1 MFKQAKFAKW
11 YLILALV
18 IGIVALV
25 SVQTAAAQDRAAT
38 GIVSTGALNVRS
50 GPGLEFGIIT
60 TSYQGHAVAVLGRS
74 GFNTWVEIRTFD
86 GVVGWVNSNYLQM
99 DVALNNLP
107 VVGTGVVPPGATP
120 IPPANTP
127 AIGVVNTGAVNV
139 RSGPGYG
146 FPIVTIAYQGYT
158 FTLLGR
164 TADNAWVKVRMVDT
178 TEGWVNSS
186 ALNTNVPVSSLAIIT
201 AVAPP
206 TSGATAVVNTGAL
219 NVRSGPGL
227 QFGAVAAV
235 YNGHVVQMLG
245 RNADNSW
252 VKVRLFNGQEG
263 WVNARYITP
272 NSPIANLPVL
282 DNSTTTPPGATAVV
296 NTGALNIRSGPGPE
310 FNALTSVPF
319 GTNLSLIGRNQNASW
334 AKVRLSTGVEGWVNT
349 SYIVSN
355 VAITSLPIV
364 DGSSNV
370 PAGTVNTGALNVRS
384 GPGVSFSVLE
394 VVYQGT
400 RVNLLGRTADSSW
413 VQIQTP
419 KGTTGWVNATLLQTN
434 VPITNLP
441 VVGGTTPP
449 PPVTTNA
456 VVTTGALNVRSGPG
470 LPFPVVTT
478 VYNGNGLLLIGRSA
492 TAVTPPWVQVRLE
505 NGLVGWVNANFIFTN
520 VPLANLPVTG

>member
-11 YLILALV
+11 YLLLALV
-18 IGIVALV
+18 VGIVALV
-25 SVQTAAAQDRAAT
+25 SAQTAVAQDRAAT

-60 TSYQGHAVAVLGRS
+60 TTYQGHAVAVLGRS

-120 IPPANTP
+120 NPPANTP

-158 FTLLGR
+158 FSLLGR
-164 TADNAWVKVRMVDT
+164 TADNAWVNVRMVDT
-178 TEGWVNSS
+178 TIGWVNSS
-186 ALNTNVPVSSLAIIT
+186 ALNTNVPVGSLPVIT

-219 NVRSGPGL
+219 NVRSGPGP
-227 QFGAVAAV
+227 QF
-235 YNGHVVQMLG
+235 
-245 RNADNSW
+245 
-252 VKVRLFNGQEG
+252 
-263 WVNARYITP
+263 T
-272 NSPIANLPVL
+272 
-282 DNSTTTPPGATAVV
+282 
-296 NTGALNIRSGPGPE
+296 
-310 FNALTSVPF
+310 ALTSVPF
-319 GTNLSLIGRNQNASW
+319 GTNLSLIGRNSNASW

-413 VQIQTP
+413 AQIDR
-419 KGTTGWVNATLLQTN
+419 KS
-434 VPITNLP
+434 
-441 VVGGTTPP
+441 VV
-449 PPVTTNA
+449 
-456 VVTTGALNVRSGPG
+456 
-470 LPFPVVTT
+470 
-478 VYNGNGLLLIGRSA
+478 
-492 TAVTPPWVQVRLE
+492 
-505 NGLVGWVNANFIFTN
+505 
-520 VPLANLPVTG
+520 

>member
-11 YLILALV
+11 YLLLALV
-18 IGIVALV
+18 VGIVALV
-25 SVQTAAAQDRAAT
+25 SAQTAVAQDRAAT

-60 TSYQGHAVAVLGRS
+60 TTYQGHAVAVLGRS

-120 IPPANTP
+120 NPPANTP

-158 FTLLGR
+158 FSLLGR
-164 TADNAWVKVRMVDT
+164 TADNAWVNVRMVDT
-178 TEGWVNSS
+178 TIGWVNSS
-186 ALNTNVPVSSLAIIT
+186 ALNTNVPVGSLPVIT

-219 NVRSGPGL
+219 NVRSGPGP
-227 QFGAVAAV
+227 QF
-235 YNGHVVQMLG
+235 
-245 RNADNSW
+245 
-252 VKVRLFNGQEG
+252 
-263 WVNARYITP
+263 T
-272 NSPIANLPVL
+272 
-282 DNSTTTPPGATAVV
+282 
-296 NTGALNIRSGPGPE
+296 
-310 FNALTSVPF
+310 ALTSVPF
-319 GTNLSLIGRNQNASW
+319 GTNLSLIGRNSNASW

-413 VQIQTP
+413 AQIQTP

-470 LPFPVVTT
+470 LAFPAVAT